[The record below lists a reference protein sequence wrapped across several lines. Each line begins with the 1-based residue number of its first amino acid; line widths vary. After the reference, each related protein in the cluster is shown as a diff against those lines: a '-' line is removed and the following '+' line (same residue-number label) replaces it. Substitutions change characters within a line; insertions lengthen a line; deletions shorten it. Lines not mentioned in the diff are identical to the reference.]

1 MPAHD
6 NISPSGSDGTVYL
19 VLDDFGR
26 FGRAWRETDEGEADR
41 QTVIAN
47 LLSGQYERPLRIVA
61 FDAAE
66 GWARD
71 VTAEI
76 AGEISERIY
85 DDADLTPALRDFLDR
100 AVPLRP
106 GPGSWADAGLEPAMP
121 GTGQP

>member
-6 NISPSGSDGTVYL
+6 HTSPPSDGTVHL

-26 FGRAWRETDEGEADR
+26 FGRAWRETDEGEAGR
-41 QTVIAN
+41 QTVITN
-47 LLSGQYERPLRIVA
+47 LLAGQYERPLRIVA

-100 AVPLRP
+100 AVSLRP
-106 GPGSWADAGLEPAMP
+106 GPGSWVDTGLKPAMP
-121 GTGQP
+121 GTGPP

>member
-1 MPAHD
+1 M
-6 NISPSGSDGTVYL
+6 YL

-26 FGRAWRETDEGEADR
+26 FGRAWRETDEGKADR

-61 FDAAE
+61 FNAAE

-85 DDADLTPALRDFLDR
+85 DDDLTPALRNFVDR
-100 AVPLRP
+100 AGPPRP
-106 GPGSWADAGLEPAMP
+106 RPASWADSGLELARSGRSRP
-121 GTGQP
+121 

>member
-1 MPAHD
+1 M
-6 NISPSGSDGTVYL
+6 YL

-41 QTVIAN
+41 QTVITN

-61 FDAAE
+61 FHAAE

-76 AGEISERIY
+76 AGEISEHID

-106 GPGSWADAGLEPAMP
+106 GPGSSGRPA
-121 GTGQP
+121 